1 MNSISDPEPQNTSLV
16 LWVKLCKAA
25 TKVINDAWRMY
36 LPIEFEDVVDEENE
50 QVFNVN
56 QSKDGMS
63 ERESDSDSS
72 SCAGSE

>member
-1 MNSISDPEPQNTSLV
+1 
-16 LWVKLCKAA
+16 
-25 TKVINDAWRMY
+25 MY
-36 LPIEFEDVVDEENE
+36 LPIEFEDVADEESE